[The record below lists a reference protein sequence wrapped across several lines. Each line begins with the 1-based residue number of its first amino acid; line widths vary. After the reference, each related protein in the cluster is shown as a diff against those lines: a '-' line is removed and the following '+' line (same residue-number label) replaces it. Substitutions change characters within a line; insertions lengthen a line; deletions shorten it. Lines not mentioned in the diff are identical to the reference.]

1 MIHLIAFARISG
13 KQYAYDYI
21 VKDKDIKK
29 IIQRKQEILGKLS
42 SEAKSL
48 MTFHVISNE
57 CVSFNEIATKDPYF
71 ADSKPFSNWIDFV
84 REINSQTNIN
94 SSDIASYLL
103 RKYPALRNHRFVLHK
118 VLYYIYADFLT
129 SYGLTLFMANF
140 VAFDKGPVEY
150 DIYRLEKY
158 EKSELMK
165 NSSFEIKVQY
175 LTNYKEV
182 LHLIK
187 RDVEKYQNYY
197 DQVWNRFESSDST
210 SNLTHKKGT
219 PWSRAYERGT
229 NSPIIDSD
237 IIQYHHIEV
246 LN

>member
-1 MIHLIAFARISG
+1 M
-13 KQYAYDYI
+13 
-21 VKDKDIKK
+21 
-29 IIQRKQEILGKLS
+29 
-42 SEAKSL
+42 
-48 MTFHVISNE
+48 
-57 CVSFNEIATKDPYF
+57 
-71 ADSKPFSNWIDFV
+71 
-84 REINSQTNIN
+84 
-94 SSDIASYLL
+94 
-103 RKYPALRNHRFVLHK
+103 
-118 VLYYIYADFLT
+118 
-129 SYGLTLFMANF
+129 
-140 VAFDKGPVEY
+140 
-150 DIYRLEKY
+150 
-158 EKSELMK
+158 
-165 NSSFEIKVQY
+165 QY